1 MRMVRAAYPMQQRNQ
16 ISGIAKGIT
25 IGEAQVIGIK
35 QQGTVPPIQESVESC
50 GIGMNRP
57 YRNLRVFFHGRQCT
71 VEIPKIRRSLDRQ
84 ATEPRLLDQTAEQ
97 TSHR

>member
-1 MRMVRAAYPMQQRNQ
+1 MRMLRAAYPMQQRNQ

-25 IGEAQVIGIK
+25 IGGAQVIGIK
-35 QQGTVPPIQESVESC
+35 QQRTVPPIQESVESC

-57 YRNLRVFFHGRQCT
+57 Y
-71 VEIPKIRRSLDRQ
+71 KIRRSLDRQ
-84 ATEPRLLDQTAEQ
+84 ATEPRPLDQTAEQ